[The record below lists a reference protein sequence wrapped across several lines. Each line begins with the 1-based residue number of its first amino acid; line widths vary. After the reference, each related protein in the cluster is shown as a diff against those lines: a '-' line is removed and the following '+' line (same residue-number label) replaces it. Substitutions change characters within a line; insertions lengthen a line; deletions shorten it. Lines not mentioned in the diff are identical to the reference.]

1 MHIICCLKITKKS
14 YYSGKPFLIRIVL
27 TCNKIS
33 TLYLVHLFFLF
44 FLTITLNKEKFFML
58 ILPMFPN
65 MIPFSVEATL
75 TLALILQKSCG
86 AMVIGVGFSTS
97 FKSPK
102 IIHTSLI

>member
-44 FLTITLNKEKFFML
+44 FFNNNAE
-58 ILPMFPN
+58 
-65 MIPFSVEATL
+65 
-75 TLALILQKSCG
+75 
-86 AMVIGVGFSTS
+86 
-97 FKSPK
+97 
-102 IIHTSLI
+102 